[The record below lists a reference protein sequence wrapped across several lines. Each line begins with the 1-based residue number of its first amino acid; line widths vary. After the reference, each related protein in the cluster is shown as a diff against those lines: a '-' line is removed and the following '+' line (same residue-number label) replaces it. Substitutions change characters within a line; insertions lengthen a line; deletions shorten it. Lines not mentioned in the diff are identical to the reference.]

1 VNGALSVN
9 SPHRKDPK
17 SPYAVYKGLIKAHY
31 NVNEATPWFPVE
43 RDNKRYEILFGLFTN
58 YIV

>member
-9 SPHRKDPK
+9 SPYKKDPK
-17 SPYAVYKGLIKAHY
+17 SSYAVQEGLIELHY
-31 NVNEATPWFPVE
+31 DVNEATPWFPVE
-43 RDNKRYEILFGLFTN
+43 RDNKRYEILFRLFTN